1 MGAEVTLGWILSSE
15 PSELLFPRRKFP
27 VFKDNGHTLHPTTF
41 VSLGPLPNSPRAR
54 PTASLSWPG
63 LPEYLKR
70 ARETKK
76 ILRTFVTV
84 TDSVPLLTLN
94 RASHGEEPPHPGVRC
109 QSTWACTGDLM
120 LLRMF
125 HVYPH

>member
-1 MGAEVTLGWILSSE
+1 MGAEVTLAWILSSE
-15 PSELLFPRRKFP
+15 SSELLFPRKKFP
-27 VFKDNGHTLHPTTF
+27 VFKNNEHDPHTTTF
-41 VSLGPLPNSPRAR
+41 VSLGPLPNSPRA
-54 PTASLSWPG
+54 SLSCPG
-63 LPEYLKR
+63 LPEDLKR

-76 ILRTFVTV
+76 ILRTSMTV

-109 QSTWACTGDLM
+109 QTTWACTGDLM